1 MQTAMQTAMQ
11 TVGQAV
17 GHTAV
22 SVALLDVNV
31 LIALLALAVHH
42 GGRLVSFD
50 RRLSCEAVAGGRE
63 ALWLIDG

>member
-1 MQTAMQTAMQ
+1 MSQEQLGQRPAM
-11 TVGQAV
+11 GP
-17 GHTAV
+17 
-22 SVALLDVNV
+22 ALLDVNV

-63 ALWLIDG
+63 AL